1 MAVTTGDEL
10 YQVNVS
16 DGTDTVQ
23 HPIKDAKAREDIGG
37 LKSAVESL
45 PVSTNDLKTE
55 MFVKYINVNVGIGQT
70 VDVDTLFGTTARHRV
85 VPCYKGDKFHYKGTG
100 ANSDGRAWAFTDA
113 SYKLISVADS
123 TSAIDVTLVAPADG
137 YAIFN
142 FSANSYF
149 GDSALSITRAM
160 PYPNNEQINVLSEL
174 GSSDVTKNVISGYRI
189 KTAISEGNTVDI
201 TPGTSASYG
210 YYITDIKRGEKITIT
225 GTGGGDPRL
234 WAFTDKAY
242 RLLRSANASATAT
255 DLELTALQ
263 DGYFIA
269 NVAVA
274 QTYSIVLHRYIAL
287 NSSSGANSFI
297 NPYDFGVVGDG
308 VTDDTSAIN
317 RALAAAEDGEI
328 YFPAGTYLFSGTLKI
343 LSNTHMCGA
352 GYSTVFRLANTFSLD
367 SIVHRADDNM
377 VFKPMIMTVAG
388 SESCL
393 LENFKLVGQTSAFV
407 DEAEAGLLVMG
418 NDHIVNHVYLE
429 NINYFPDDFSGR
441 TTNAPA
447 WGFAIFNANRVRV
460 TNCRAEYCGYE
471 TIGTEAARDILI
483 DKFYAGYANQ
493 TAMQIHRN
501 SYNVVCSDCT
511 VFYTLENG
519 RTLRPGFTM
528 HGATAEYN
536 LSDIKIDRCDILGS
550 IVFVMGYEQNVSITN
565 SKINGNL
572 SNNNSVYRDG
582 LMVRGNWFDG
592 AILATA
598 DNAIITD
605 NAVKVNAGT
614 YMIRVKGNNVVA
626 QNNIP
631 LGSVTL
637 VYIVPH
643 E

>member
-37 LKSAVESL
+37 LKSAIESL
-45 PVSTNDLKTE
+45 PVSTEDLKTE
-55 MFVKYINVNVGIGQT
+55 MFAKYINVNVGVGQT
-70 VDVDTLFGTTARHRV
+70 VDINTLLGTTARHRV
-85 VPCYKGDKFHYKGTG
+85 IPCHKGDQFHYKGTG
-100 ANSDGRAWAFTDA
+100 VNSDGLAWAFTDA
-113 SYKLISVADS
+113 SYKLISVAAG
-123 TSAIDVTLVAPADG
+123 TSAMDVDLVAPEDG

-142 FSANSYF
+142 FSVSSYF
-149 GDSALSITRAM
+149 GESTLTIIRAM

-174 GSSDVTKNVISGYRI
+174 GAHDVTNSIISGFRI
-189 KTAISEGNTVDI
+189 KTAISPGSTVDI
-201 TPGTSASYG
+201 TPGASASYG
-210 YYITDIKRGEKITIT
+210 YYITDIKKGERVTLT

-234 WAFTDKAY
+234 WAFTDKTN

-269 NVAVA
+269 NVATA

-287 NSSSGANSFI
+287 RHPESGGIVNLS
-297 NPYDFGVVGDG
+297 DFGVVGDG

-317 RALAAAEDGEI
+317 RALAAAENGEI

-343 LSNTHMCGA
+343 PSNTYVHGA
-352 GYSTVFRLANTFSLD
+352 GYSTVFKLANTFSLD
-367 SIVHRADDNM
+367 TVTHRADDNM
-377 VFKPMIMTVAG
+377 VFKPMIMTAAG

-393 LENFKLVGQTSAFV
+393 LENFKLIGQTSAFV

-418 NDHIVNHVYLE
+418 NDHIINHVYLE

-441 TTNAPA
+441 ETNAPA

-511 VFYTLENG
+511 VFYTLEDG

-592 AILATA
+592 AILAVA

-605 NAVKVNAGT
+605 NAVKVNTGT